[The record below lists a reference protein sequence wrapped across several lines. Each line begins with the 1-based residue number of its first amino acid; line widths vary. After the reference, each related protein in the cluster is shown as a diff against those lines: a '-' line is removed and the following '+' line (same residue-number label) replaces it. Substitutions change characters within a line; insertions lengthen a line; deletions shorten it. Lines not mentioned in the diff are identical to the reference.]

1 MDKQNFKYTRTE
13 EEERLDAF
21 VAGEM
26 PEFSR
31 GFLKDL
37 IKQKCITVN
46 GEVVKPSYI
55 LKLDDEIEITFP
67 ENKSSETTLKKL
79 LIHEDKHLLVIRKP
93 SGLLVHP
100 LSPTWE
106 TTPEAAFAA
115 EETLVSILL
124 ADKPKD
130 MEEGLERVGMVQRL
144 DKDTSGV
151 MLFTKTKKMQDKL
164 KELFANRKMDKT
176 YNAILCGTPKDK
188 QGIINVPIGRVAG
201 GKIKASPVGRE
212 AITEYKIVQQ
222 KKGFAFAELYPKTG
236 RTNQL
241 RVHMAWLGYPVLGDW
256 LYKGATAK
264 RLMLHSRKISFVHP
278 ITRKRVSY
286 EVVPPKDFSDTWKA
300 LVGSNLQT
308 I

>member
-1 MDKQNFKYTRTE
+1 MDKQNFKFNRSE
-13 EEERLDAF
+13 PERLDAYI
-21 VAGEM
+21 AGEL

-31 GFLKDL
+31 GFLKSL
-37 IKQKCITVN
+37 IKQECVKVN
-46 GEVVKPSYI
+46 DKIVKPSY
-55 LKLDDEIEITFP
+55 LLQENDEIEINFP
-67 ENKSSETTLKKL
+67 QNKSSETTLKKL
-79 LIHEDKHLLVIRKP
+79 LIHEDKHLLVLRKP

-106 TTPEAAFAA
+106 TTPEAAFAS
-115 EETLVSILL
+115 EETLISIIL

-130 MEEGLERVGMVQRL
+130 MDDDIERVGIVHRL

-151 MLFTKTKKMQDKL
+151 MLIAKTKKMQDKL
-164 KELFANRKMDKT
+164 KEMFANRKMDKT

-188 QGIINVPIGRVAG
+188 EGVINVPIGRVTG
-201 GKIKASPVGRE
+201 GKIKASSVGRE
-212 AITEYKIVQQ
+212 AITGYKIIQQ

-241 RVHMAWLGYPVLGDW
+241 RVHMSWLGYPVLGDW
-256 LYKGATAK
+256 LYKGATSK
-264 RLMLHSRKISFVHP
+264 RLMLHSRKISFIHP

-286 EVVPPKDFSDTWKA
+286 EVAPPKDFSDTWKA
-300 LVGSNLQT
+300 LVGSNLKT

>member
-1 MDKQNFKYTRTE
+1 
-13 EEERLDAF
+13 
-21 VAGEM
+21 M
-26 PEFSR
+26 P
-31 GFLKDL
+31 KA
-37 IKQKCITVN
+37 
-46 GEVVKPSYI
+46 
-55 LKLDDEIEITFP
+55 ITFP

-130 MEEGLERVGMVQRL
+130 MEEGLERVGMVHRL